1 MDNDPQTTSGRQE
14 QPDQERQ
21 NRRQFFNGLGKW
33 SLAIIAAVT
42 ALRDG
47 LNDGEDDLGTRFG
60 EPSTAAGDPRKQIA
74 RHGNISH
81 GNLKAGHTNLHFNH
95 ANHGNGPFR
104 DPGWTNTPA

>member
-1 MDNDPQTTSGRQE
+1 MDDDPQTTSNCNRE
-14 QPDQERQ
+14 PDEERQ

-33 SLAIIAAVT
+33 SLAIVAAVA

-47 LNDGEDDLGTRFG
+47 LDDVQAELGSRFG
-60 EPSTAAGDPRKQIA
+60 TGSDPAGDFRKQIA
-74 RHGNISH
+74 RHGDKGH
-81 GNLKAGHTNLHFNH
+81 GNLKAGHTDIHFNH